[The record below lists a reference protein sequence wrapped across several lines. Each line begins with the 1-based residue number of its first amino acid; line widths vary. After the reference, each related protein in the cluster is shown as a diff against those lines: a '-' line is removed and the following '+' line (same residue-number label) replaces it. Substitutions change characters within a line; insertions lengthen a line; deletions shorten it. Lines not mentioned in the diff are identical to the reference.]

1 MKKPSGGKSS
11 GGKSPGG
18 VFQLLKAAFKDF
30 GEDEC
35 GIRAAALAYFTVFA
49 LPPLLTLLIMV
60 AGMVWD
66 PQDVQKALT
75 SQFSGMMGESGGQQ
89 ISTIIAQ
96 ADKPGSGGLFAT
108 LASIAGLVFGAT
120 GAFIQL
126 QGALNRAWE
135 VKPDPAQGGV
145 MRFITKRLLSLGMVL
160 GIGFLLAVSLA
171 LSAGVSAVG
180 GAIGSGIPE
189 PVLHVLNFA
198 VSFLVLGLLFS
209 AMFKVLPDAK
219 VAWRDVWV
227 GGFVT
232 ALLFVLGKFAI
243 GLYLGRSSPGDAF
256 GAAGALAVVL
266 VWAYYSGMILLFG
279 AEFTQQWAVERGSGV
294 EPKEGAVHVVEKEE
308 VVRPGDARAAGGR
321 QGKGG
326 KGGKGGTRDLPAAAS
341 GRAPRASTD
350 RARDRTTAPE
360 PAKGTGLVQTLLGVP
375 LFFFF
380 FGRKRGGRDDVR

>member
-1 MKKPSGGKSS
+1 MKVKKQA
-11 GGKSPGG
+11 GG

-35 GIRAAALAYFTVFA
+35 GVRAAALAYFTVFA
-49 LPPLLTLLIMV
+49 LPPLLTLLIMI
-60 AGMVWD
+60 AGMIWD
-66 PQDVQKALT
+66 AQEVQRAIT
-75 SQFSGMMGESGGQQ
+75 SQFSGMMGESGGEQ

-96 ADKPGSGGLFAT
+96 ADRPGSGGLFAT

-135 VKPDPAQGGV
+135 VKPDPAKGGV
-145 MRFITKRLLSLGMVL
+145 MLFITKRLLSLGMVL

-171 LSAGVSAVG
+171 LTAGVSAVG
-180 GAIGSGIPE
+180 GAVGGGLGESLLHIVNF
-189 PVLHVLNFA
+189 VLTFA
-198 VSFLVLGLLFS
+198 VLGLLFS
-209 AMFKVLPDAK
+209 AMFKVLPDAE

-232 ALLFVLGKFAI
+232 ALLFVAGKYAI

-279 AEFTQQWAVERGSGV
+279 AEFTQQWAVERGSGIRP
-294 EPKEGAVHVVEKEE
+294 EKGAVRVIEKEE
-308 VVRPGDARAAGGR
+308 IVRPGQQGARR
-321 QGKGG
+321 GKGE
-326 KGGKGGTRDLPAAAS
+326 KGGQRDLPAAAS
-341 GRAPRASTD
+341 RRASTD
-350 RARDRTTAPE
+350 RAAE
-360 PAKGTGLVQTLLGVP
+360 PAPAKSGGVVQTLLGVP
-375 LFFFF
+375 VFLMLFA
-380 FGRKRGGRDDVR
+380 RKRGGRDDAK